1 MSYLEEF
8 CQGAIFVI
16 VVCLF
21 MLSAVMRRRN
31 RGQKS

>member
-16 VVCLF
+16 VVFLL

-31 RGQKS
+31 QEKS